1 MGSCIVRTPKLL
13 HFSSESNTQVLE
25 YLAGSVDLKT
35 YILKHFSATR
45 DASRRAPCTDLGASI
60 GAWLRS
66 FHHWVTLRE
75 QHAMQDIARSNE
87 AMQRLK
93 FKLYYERLVETIDDY
108 PSILEGTRR
117 TFEEIRNQEAERLKD
132 PKHLQVIHGDL
143 WTGKY
148 GWPHLGR

>member
-1 MGSCIVRTPKLL
+1 
-13 HFSSESNTQVLE
+13 
-25 YLAGSVDLKT
+25 
-35 YILKHFSATR
+35 
-45 DASRRAPCTDLGASI
+45 
-60 GAWLRS
+60 
-66 FHHWVTLRE
+66 
-75 QHAMQDIARSNE
+75 MQDIARSNE